1 MDSEQAKARVHEFLC
16 QRIEITHCPVPPDN
30 VNLYEFNPTRE
41 HLFTFKLFGHD
52 SVGSS
57 EYMAVD
63 RESGEVRYLGFHG
76 E

>member
-16 QRIEITHCPVPPDN
+16 QSIEINYCPEPLDN
-30 VNLYEFNPTRE
+30 VSHYEFNPAKE
-41 HLFTFKLFGHD
+41 YLFTFKLFGYG

-57 EYMAVD
+57 EYVAID
-63 RESGEVRYLGFHG
+63 RVSGEVRYLGFQG

>member
-1 MDSEQAKARVHEFLC
+1 
-16 QRIEITHCPVPPDN
+16 
-30 VNLYEFNPTRE
+30 VNLCEFNPVRE

-57 EYMAVD
+57 EYIAVD
-63 RESGEVRYLGFHG
+63 RENGEVRYLGFHG